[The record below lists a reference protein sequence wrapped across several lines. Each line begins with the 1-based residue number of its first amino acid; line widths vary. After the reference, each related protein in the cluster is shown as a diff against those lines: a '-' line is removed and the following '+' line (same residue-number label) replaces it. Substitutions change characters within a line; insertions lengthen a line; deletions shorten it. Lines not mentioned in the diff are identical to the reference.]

1 MNYII
6 HIKPGNRRTYTMQQN
21 IKITKDQIELLRP
34 FMPKIDEYLKTMDA
48 ETFLREVDD
57 AEIAELDEQYNS
69 TPTSRMIRKLYIE
82 ISKQN

>member
-48 ETFLREVDD
+48 ETFLREVDE
-57 AEIAELDEQYNS
+57 AEIAELDEQYNT

-82 ISKQN
+82 ISEQN

>member
-48 ETFLREVDD
+48 ETLRV
-57 AEIAELDEQYNS
+57 
-69 TPTSRMIRKLYIE
+69 
-82 ISKQN
+82 